1 MFRWLKLLRGNE
13 ALEKACA
20 EAVDA
25 VAEQCVRYQLAA
37 TTQKFKPIVD
47 INNANGLVAGYS
59 CGIVGGIGQL
69 EAIDSKQDD
78 IFRTLEDR
86 FREKG
91 EPVEISKHFVTQ
103 SLSFLCGSTIGGQEA
118 VNKRENPNYWRMSGN
133 KYDGLFFIL
142 SNAGNPYPVSP
153 SLPQEIGN
161 RFGTPFHFEMFLA
174 AMEELKS

>member
-103 SLSFLCGSTIGGQEA
+103 SLRSCGQT
-118 VNKRENPNYWRMSGN
+118 
-133 KYDGLFFIL
+133 
-142 SNAGNPYPVSP
+142 
-153 SLPQEIGN
+153 
-161 RFGTPFHFEMFLA
+161 
-174 AMEELKS
+174 